1 MTLFEIIIICIVA
14 TMFVATIFMFTIYI
28 KNIKKVNV
36 LESKVIAMSN
46 VAFECR
52 CFLEKLSKHD
62 VITKINNISGLEKK
76 IGEVIGICKNQTNNI
91 TQVKD
96 NLDKS
101 LEDIKMRNN
110 LIKDNHKLLDNIN
123 VKTSKMKDDI
133 DKIGGIFTDINKSNV
148 IKYDKMVDDI
158 TYIREKLGETSVDSE
173 KYVNNINE
181 KLEEI
186 LSWNRRCR
194 GGIETLTGRYNKD
207 IDTITKNFKTIDDKI
222 SNICPNI
229 NKNIFTS
236 YEDIKEKLLK
246 IDQQYTIITNNI
258 DSLIKGHNK
267 AINALEQSFEVVN
280 TKNDVIS
287 NAIDKTYN
295 DIKSILKDI
304 AKIGSI
310 LDSYREKVNYIA
322 TWIENATKLK
332 TATKTK
338 SIQTKTTKTPIIKK

>member
-96 NLDKS
+96 NLDKT
-101 LEDIKMRNN
+101 LDDIKKRNN
-110 LIKDNHKLLDNIN
+110 LISDNHKLLDNIN
-123 VKTSKMKDDI
+123 GKIVKIQNS
-133 DKIGGIFTDINKSNV
+133 INYIEEFKEP
-148 IKYDKMVDDI
+148 I
-158 TYIREKLGETSVDSE
+158 TYIKEKLGEVSIDSE
-173 KYVNNINE
+173 KEVA
-181 KLEEI
+181 
-186 LSWNRRCR
+186 
-194 GGIETLTGRYNKD
+194 
-207 IDTITKNFKTIDDKI
+207 
-222 SNICPNI
+222 NI

-246 IDQQYTIITNNI
+246 IDQQYTIISNSINATSKFVKTINDELNNFS
-258 DSLIKGHNK
+258 D
-267 AINALEQSFEVVN
+267 AINNVI
-280 TKNDVIS
+280 KNNKI
-287 NAIDKTYN
+287 NN
-295 DIKSILKDI
+295 DEI

-338 SIQTKTTKTPIIKK
+338 SVQTKTTKTPIIKK